1 MRVLFNC
8 FTFLLINYVLAKT
21 NLESIEDSIDKTTSL
36 TVYTNNNSQ
45 SNHCLQI
52 QIDLQDVGDE
62 LANFI
67 NSSRKLNSDQL
78 AFLSDVLRATDSS
91 KVKLSIHDKPVKPST
106 FQFLTLRNYCS
117 SMIQLFTNYILWLPN
132 QIKNGW
138 RYIANELSKDMR
150 KERNKRIENHYND
163 ARIYGQ
169 EGHIHYSYRPTF
181 KFLNEIVV
189 DHEAIS
195 EILRKRIDKIKKGSN
210 RIFYQPRRYSCFLIM
225 RGNKL
230 KSDTWVGTVV
240 FGGDSHV
247 SSASCSEVVS
257 AAYNIETKSLVW
269 YDSGKLL

>member
-1 MRVLFNC
+1 M
-8 FTFLLINYVLAKT
+8 LAKT

-150 KERNKRIENHYND
+150 KERNKRIENHYNNS
-163 ARIYGQ
+163 RIYGQ

-181 KFLNEIVV
+181 KCLNEIVIG
-189 DHEAIS
+189 HETIS
-195 EILRKRIDKIKKGSN
+195 EGLGKYLDKIKGIDNK
-210 RIFYQPRRYSCFLIM
+210 IFYQPGKYRCFFIM
-225 RGNKL
+225 RGDKL

-240 FGGDSHV
+240 LGYDSHV
-247 SSASCSEVVS
+247 SSAVCSEIVS